1 MMKPLL
7 RKLTVV
13 VADDHPIFVEG
24 LRLVLAACAEFA
36 IEVLATAHTG
46 QETLGVLSNH
56 RPELLLLDLN
66 LPDSDGLDIL
76 PKVKADRPDL
86 KILVITAYDDPKLV
100 KAAFKAGIDGYLLKS
115 SGREEFL
122 KALGEVMKGDTYL
135 GKGVTPTE
143 RKPSESG
150 NAKDFGDRFA
160 KKHSLTK
167 REVEILKYISQ
178 ALNNKDIGE
187 QLYISDQTVSVH
199 RKNIMRKL
207 GVSTSASLIRIAYEN
222 HLI

>member
-1 MMKPLL
+1 MTKPVLK
-7 RKLTVV
+7 RLTVV
-13 VADDHPIFVEG
+13 LADDQPIFVEG
-24 LRLVLAACAEFA
+24 LRLLLADSADFA
-36 IEVLATAHTG
+36 VEILGTPRSGQLTLEVLA
-46 QETLGVLSNH
+46 QC

-66 LPDSDGLDIL
+66 LPGMDGLDIL
-76 PKVKADRPDL
+76 PKLKSDFPDT
-86 KILVITAYDDPKLV
+86 KILVITAYDDPKIV
-100 KAAFKAGIDGYLLKS
+100 KASFKGGIDGYLLKS
-115 SGREEFL
+115 SDRVEVL
-122 KALGEVMKGDTYL
+122 DAINEVMEGETYL

-143 RKPSESG
+143 RRPSESS

-160 KKHSLTK
+160 KKHALTK

-207 GVSTSASLIRIAYEN
+207 GVSTSASLIRLAYEN
-222 HLI
+222 QLV